1 MTPPPRPQLREPDSR
16 AKLTTVAAFPR
27 YYSPDNLAVR
37 RDGPILATAVLQ
49 QELCYIP
56 APDTCGQAEPMPV
69 ERAGHSPGP
78 DQIKAR
84 PQQPEPEPEPDNL
97 GAVVSG
103 CAGFLVNGDLT
114 ANRPA
119 QSMEGN

>member
-1 MTPPPRPQLREPDSR
+1 MTAPPRPQLREQDSR

-37 RDGPILATAVLQ
+37 RDGPILVTAVLQ

-56 APDTCGQAEPMPV
+56 AADTRGQAEPMLV

-84 PQQPEPEPEPDNL
+84 PRQPEPEP
-97 GAVVSG
+97 GIRTGQSG
-103 CAGFLVNGDLT
+103 CGRAWMRRLSRQR
-114 ANRPA
+114 RPDR
-119 QSMEGN
+119 